1 MTVTE
6 PTMDE
11 VMAAVAVT
19 QSGDHSEGR
28 RQLLRLWNE
37 PGLINSPQQRCIV
50 AHFLADTEKDVTAEL
65 AWDLLA
71 LESATGEREGDGNP
85 LLPILAGFL
94 PSLHLNV
101 GDAYRRA
108 GDHGRAWTHVKA
120 GLRWA
125 EALPDD
131 GYARMIKTGLDR
143 LQARLLTG

>member
-1 MTVTE
+1 
-6 PTMDE
+6 MDE
-11 VMAAVAVT
+11 IMAAVAVV
-19 QSGDHSEGR
+19 QSGDHTEGR

-37 PGLINSPQQRCIV
+37 SGLINSPQQRCIV

-108 GDHGRAWTHVKA
+108 GDHGRASVHVKA

-131 GYARMIKTGLDR
+131 GYARMIKTGLNR
-143 LQARLLTG
+143 LQTRLLTG